1 MSWEIRQGNS
11 LDLLAEMEP
20 DSVQT
25 VITSPPYWG
34 LRDYGHPGQLGLEA
48 TPAEYVDRMV
58 ELFRGIRRALKSDG
72 TLWLN
77 LGDSYAGGGRAGK
90 NPEYQKKHTV
100 FGKPVSGDVGGRYG
114 LPVKVPAGLKPKDL
128 CGIPWRVA
136 LALQADGWWLRSDII
151 WHKPSC
157 MPSSVKDRPTTSHE
171 YLFLL
176 TRSARYYYDADAIK
190 EQSGPPKKCG
200 LKNAPS
206 RNDHATTGTV
216 RGDGLTRN
224 KRSVW
229 KIATAPF
236 PGSHFAVMPPGLV
249 EPCIKAGS
257 RPGDLVL
264 DPFSG
269 AATVGLVARRLQR
282 RYLGFELNADY
293 CEMGRRRIES
303 DAPLFNRGPA

>member
-1 MSWEIRQGNS
+1 MIWRILEGDCVETMRG
-11 LDLLAEMEP
+11 LEAE
-20 DSVQT
+20 SVQT
-25 VITSPPYWG
+25 AITSPPYLG
-34 LRDYGHPGQLGLEA
+34 LRDYGHPGQLGLEDS
-48 TPAEYVDRMV
+48 PESYVDALIRV
-58 ELFRGIRRALKSDG
+58 FREVRRVLKSDG

-77 LGDSYAGGGRAGK
+77 LGDSYFDK
-90 NPEYQKKHTV
+90 Q
-100 FGKPVSGDVGGRYG
+100 
-114 LPVKVPAGLKPKDL
+114 LQ
-128 CGIPWRVA
+128 GIPWRVA

-176 TRSARYYYDADAIK
+176 TPSARYYYDADAIK

-200 LKNAPS
+200 QKNAPS

-229 KIATAPF
+229 TVSTQPF
-236 PGSHFAVMPPGLV
+236 PGSHFAVMPPKLV
-249 EPCIKAGS
+249 EPCILAGS
-257 RPGDLVL
+257 RPGDTVL

-269 AATVGLVARRLQR
+269 AATVGIVARRLQR
-282 RYLGFELNADY
+282 KYIGCELNPKY
-293 CEMGRRRIES
+293 CEMSRRRIES
-303 DAPLFNRGPA
+303 DAPLFNRGTL

>member
-1 MSWEIRQGNS
+1 MTWEIRQGNS
-11 LDLLAEMEP
+11 LDLLAALEP
-20 DSVQT
+20 ETVQA

-58 ELFRGIRRALKSDG
+58 ELFRGVRRALKPDG

-77 LGDSYAGGGRAGK
+77 LGDSYATGAGKVGNCPGGGDNKGQSSNQGTQPNRM
-90 NPEYQKKHTV
+90 PQ
-100 FGKPVSGDVGGRYG
+100 P
-114 LPVKVPAGLKPKDL
+114 GLKPKDL

-151 WHKPSC
+151 WHKPNP
-157 MPSSVKDRPTTSHE
+157 MPSSVTDRPTTSHE

-282 RYLGFELNADY
+282 RYLGLELSADY
-293 CEMGRRRIES
+293 CEMARRRIES
-303 DAPLFNRGPA
+303 DAPLFNRGPG